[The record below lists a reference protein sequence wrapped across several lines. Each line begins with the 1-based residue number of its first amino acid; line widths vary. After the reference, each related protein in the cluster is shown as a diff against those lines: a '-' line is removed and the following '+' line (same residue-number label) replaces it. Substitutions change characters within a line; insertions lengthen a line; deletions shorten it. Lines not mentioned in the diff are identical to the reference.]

1 MPAMPHDRLV
11 RAKRRADPSQA
22 QNSRRVAMC
31 TAQLAS
37 KVVAT
42 ETASVLAGGVAKPNQ
57 LVCYTCPFC
66 YGRVSSSIATGQV
79 DHRQACGKLF
89 RVKEGKVVSKEFVYK
104 CPFCADHV
112 ESNVSTGQVDHRGTC
127 GRQFMVKD
135 GRVNAAVSKE
145 FVYKC
150 PFCSGHVASKVR
162 SGQVNHGGACGK
174 RFHVKDGLVRGGT
187 RQYRHKCPL
196 CHTTVWSA
204 QSAGRI
210 RVKHRTAAGWP
221 CAQHSWQAK

>member
-1 MPAMPHDRLV
+1 MYAYPCILLDSRKIKGDLLKFL
-11 RAKRRADPSQA
+11 AK
-22 QNSRRVAMC
+22 
-31 TAQLAS
+31 
-37 KVVAT
+37 
-42 ETASVLAGGVAKPNQ
+42 E
-57 LVCYTCPFC
+57 
-66 YGRVSSSIATGQV
+66 
-79 DHRQACGKLF
+79 
-89 RVKEGKVVSKEFVYK
+89 KESFFKQKHK

-210 RVKHRTAAGWP
+210 RVKYRTAAGWP